1 MAFRPITKA
10 AKKDPSQ
17 ERKAL
22 AHQKEE
28 EQKTTIEE
36 ELAYRRGL
44 VAVKDLISPASFEV
58 EPSYVRVG
66 SKYART
72 VFVIGYPRYINVGW
86 FAPIINYATSF
97 DISIFFTPLATPLV
111 LKQLRN
117 KVGRVEA
124 EISSGQ
130 EKGKPRDPMAE
141 SALRDMERLRDD
153 LTQGTE
159 HFFTVSVYMT
169 LYANS
174 LEELDKLTE
183 DIEGLFG
190 SKLIFT
196 KRVLYQ
202 AEQGFNSTL
211 PLCNDEIAI
220 GFNMNTS
227 PAAAAFPFI
236 SSDLTS
242 DNGILYG
249 INRHNNSLILFDRF
263 SMQNANEVVFATS
276 GAGKSIVSSSNVLI
290 KDADGII
297 RLVQIGPTI
306 DALAKKHVFEKID
319 DELEGVV
326 NPGIF
331 VYSFNKQLKGEW
343 SPVSIAARK
352 DAPDDLYV
360 FTMKSGRE
368 ITVTGDHN
376 MLVLRDGSVVAAKSV
391 DIAIGESIPLARKL
405 PEPQH
410 ATVTQDIYE
419 LLQNNNK
426 IYVDGGSHVIEH
438 NSARLAKV
446 TIDVRYD
453 RYLYKYR
460 TGRLIPLGYFSKIL
474 AHLGIEPH
482 TVYSEIRLCSKTT
495 SLEGTS
501 LPPIIHLTAEW
512 ARLMGYIVSEGAIR
526 EQYILIS
533 NEDETVVDDIIH
545 CLTILGFSYYR
556 RKDDGSF
563 VVAGR
568 VIVEYINAL
577 GIGKTSGDK
586 RIPGVLFGVSSSIVA
601 EFLRAYF
608 EGDGCAENHAVTATS
623 KSKELVSDLAYIFL
637 RFGISVRLSKRIKC
651 ATNTVKKTRRTYW
664 QLSLSGQENLAQYA
678 ESIGF
683 VTNRKSVKLKKS
695 LGLKGNTNSETI
707 PVQTVFQEL
716 YALFPSHL
724 RGIQDCIELKNGSYQ
739 PSREKLQT
747 VIDQMNRAVIRFEA
761 LRGELE
767 VLTTLPHM
775 TSVVGM
781 GVADKH
787 VNGVLWKE
795 MGQTWNLMKQYQ
807 VSPYATNVLR
817 AWSYSSSNH
826 IDFEEVRR
834 AVHHGFREL
843 NLSMKDFNRSLRAG
857 LCEKSDMRY
866 GRLRGAAHHVQLEY
880 QKIAM
885 RLSHIKGLIA
895 KLQNLCSAD
904 LLWDPITSIEK
915 IKNADTY
922 VYDFTVDN
930 EVFLAGHGGLFVHNS
945 FAIKLEILRSMMMGT
960 DIMVIDPER
969 EYKHLCDAVGGTYV
983 NISLSS
989 TGRINPFDLPRPVG
1003 EQVSTTDIIRSAV
1016 ITLKGLMR
1024 LMLGAFTQEED
1035 STIDRALLE
1044 AYAKKDITPQ
1054 TDLSAGVEPP
1064 TLTDLQDVLDGMEGG
1079 AGLSAKL
1086 KKYTEGTFAGLLNK
1100 PTNVETKNQLVV
1112 FSVRDLE
1119 DELRPIAIY
1128 TIINYIWNVVR
1139 SEIKKRILVI
1149 DEAWWLMQHE
1159 DSARF
1164 IFALAKRCRKYYLG
1178 MTTITQDVND
1188 FLNSQYGRA
1197 ILTNSAIQLLLKQS
1211 TAAID
1216 TVQKTFLLTEGEK
1229 YLLLEGGPGEG
1240 IFFAGSKHVA
1250 IKVVASY
1257 SEDQLI
1263 TTDPRQLLEIA
1274 AAKKEFQ
1281 DEHDAAPPP
1290 TQPNSGSSLAPT
1302 NH

>member
-1 MAFRPITKA
+1 MAFRPITRA
-10 AKKDPSQ
+10 AKQAPDK
-17 ERKAL
+17 EKKVL
-22 AHQKEE
+22 AHEKEAE
-28 EQKTTIEE
+28 LKTTIEE

-58 EPSYVRVG
+58 EPSYVRIG
-66 SKYART
+66 ARYART

-86 FAPIINYATSF
+86 FAPIINYAATF
-97 DISIFFTPLATPLV
+97 DISIFFSPLATPLV

-141 SALRDMERLRDD
+141 TALRDMERLRDD
-153 LTQGTE
+153 LTQGIE
-159 HFFTVSVYMT
+159 HFFSIGVYMT

-174 LEELDKLTE
+174 LAELDKLTE

-211 PLCNDEIAI
+211 PLCNDEISI

-227 PAAAAFPFI
+227 PSAAAFPFI

-276 GAGKSIVSSSNVLI
+276 GAGKS
-290 KDADGII
+290 
-297 RLVQIGPTI
+297 
-306 DALAKKHVFEKID
+306 
-319 DELEGVV
+319 
-326 NPGIF
+326 
-331 VYSFNKQLKGEW
+331 
-343 SPVSIAARK
+343 
-352 DAPDDLYV
+352 
-360 FTMKSGRE
+360 
-368 ITVTGDHN
+368 
-376 MLVLRDGSVVAAKSV
+376 
-391 DIAIGESIPLARKL
+391 
-405 PEPQH
+405 
-410 ATVTQDIYE
+410 
-419 LLQNNNK
+419 
-426 IYVDGGSHVIEH
+426 
-438 NSARLAKV
+438 
-446 TIDVRYD
+446 
-453 RYLYKYR
+453 
-460 TGRLIPLGYFSKIL
+460 
-474 AHLGIEPH
+474 
-482 TVYSEIRLCSKTT
+482 
-495 SLEGTS
+495 
-501 LPPIIHLTAEW
+501 
-512 ARLMGYIVSEGAIR
+512 
-526 EQYILIS
+526 
-533 NEDETVVDDIIH
+533 
-545 CLTILGFSYYR
+545 
-556 RKDDGSF
+556 
-563 VVAGR
+563 
-568 VIVEYINAL
+568 
-577 GIGKTSGDK
+577 
-586 RIPGVLFGVSSSIVA
+586 
-601 EFLRAYF
+601 
-608 EGDGCAENHAVTATS
+608 
-623 KSKELVSDLAYIFL
+623 
-637 RFGISVRLSKRIKC
+637 
-651 ATNTVKKTRRTYW
+651 
-664 QLSLSGQENLAQYA
+664 
-678 ESIGF
+678 
-683 VTNRKSVKLKKS
+683 
-695 LGLKGNTNSETI
+695 
-707 PVQTVFQEL
+707 
-716 YALFPSHL
+716 
-724 RGIQDCIELKNGSYQ
+724 
-739 PSREKLQT
+739 
-747 VIDQMNRAVIRFEA
+747 
-761 LRGELE
+761 
-767 VLTTLPHM
+767 
-775 TSVVGM
+775 
-781 GVADKH
+781 
-787 VNGVLWKE
+787 
-795 MGQTWNLMKQYQ
+795 
-807 VSPYATNVLR
+807 
-817 AWSYSSSNH
+817 
-826 IDFEEVRR
+826 
-834 AVHHGFREL
+834 
-843 NLSMKDFNRSLRAG
+843 
-857 LCEKSDMRY
+857 
-866 GRLRGAAHHVQLEY
+866 
-880 QKIAM
+880 
-885 RLSHIKGLIA
+885 
-895 KLQNLCSAD
+895 
-904 LLWDPITSIEK
+904 
-915 IKNADTY
+915 
-922 VYDFTVDN
+922 
-930 EVFLAGHGGLFVHNS
+930 

-989 TGRINPFDLPRPVG
+989 TSRINPFDLPRPVG
-1003 EQVSTTDIIRSAV
+1003 EQVSTADIIRSAV

-1054 TDLSAGVEPP
+1054 TDLAAGVEPP
-1064 TLTDLQDVLDGMEGG
+1064 TLSDLQDVLDGMEGG

-1139 SEIKKRILVI
+1139 SQVKRRILVI

-1216 TVQKTFLLTEGEK
+1216 MVQKTFLLTEGEK

-1263 TTDPRQLLEIA
+1263 TTDPRQLLEIE
-1274 AAKKEFQ
+1274 AAKKEF
-1281 DEHDAAPPP
+1281 EEERVK
-1290 TQPNSGSSLAPT
+1290 
-1302 NH
+1302 